1 MTDQQ
6 VTNDGLGKPLTLP
19 QSLLTKAAA
28 VTQDFKPLKSVCAHL
43 NAFHAYADNPQRAV
57 ETNHYCGHV
66 NNDVRQCLLYDSAES
81 DARLIGIEYMIT
93 PELFDALSP
102 EEQKLWHSH
111 VYEVKSGMLVM
122 PNPLVPEA
130 VWARAEH
137 KEMENVVRL
146 YGKAYHLW
154 QTDLG
159 HKLPIG
165 EPKLMA
171 SFTTDGQLDFSK
183 VEERDKR
190 FGVSYEANKTQ
201 RQDIPEPKIHP
212 NSDKLG
218 FPDLAL
224 TTY

>member
-1 MTDQQ
+1 MSVRT
-6 VTNDGLGKPLTLP
+6 T
-19 QSLLTKAAA
+19 AA
-28 VTQDFKPLKSVCAHL
+28 FIRLKHSAEL
-43 NAFHAYADNPQRAV
+43 IFIPDD
-57 ETNHYCGHV
+57 
-66 NNDVRQCLLYDSAES
+66 DVRQCLLYDSAES

-122 PNPLVPEA
+122 PNPLVTEA

-183 VEERDKR
+183 VEERDKK

-212 NSDKLG
+212 SRSL
-218 FPDLAL
+218 PPVAPLAMTL
-224 TTY
+224 TTDVDSDSAWKDSGKDGDWLTN

>member
-1 MTDQQ
+1 MSVRT
-6 VTNDGLGKPLTLP
+6 TAAFIRLKHSAGLVLI
-19 QSLLTKAAA
+19 
-28 VTQDFKPLKSVCAHL
+28 
-43 NAFHAYADNPQRAV
+43 AD
-57 ETNHYCGHV
+57 
-66 NNDVRQCLLYDSAES
+66 NDVRQCLLYDSAES

-122 PNPLVPEA
+122 PNPLVTEA

-212 NSDKLG
+212 SRSL
-218 FPDLAL
+218 PPVATLAMTL
-224 TTY
+224 TTDVDSDSAWKDSGKDGDWLTN

>member
-1 MTDQQ
+1 MSVRT
-6 VTNDGLGKPLTLP
+6 T
-19 QSLLTKAAA
+19 AA
-28 VTQDFKPLKSVCAHL
+28 FIRLKHSAEL
-43 NAFHAYADNPQRAV
+43 ILIAD
-57 ETNHYCGHV
+57 
-66 NNDVRQCLLYDSAES
+66 NDVRQCLLYDSAES

-122 PNPLVPEA
+122 PNPLVTEA

-212 NSDKLG
+212 SRSL
-218 FPDLAL
+218 PPVATLAMTL
-224 TTY
+224 TTDVDSDSAWKDSGKDGDWLTN